1 MGHQGFRAILLYFC
15 LFLINIIIGFCLK
28 NNVFISITCINGLL
42 LFLQLIE
49 IFNKVEILEC
59 QATYESYLLDILNHS
74 KVNNMTP
81 KLVEYIEQKIDEND
95 SQSIMTDNFE
105 RFEGLK
111 KFM

>member
-1 MGHQGFRAILLYFC
+1 MHEYSKVIPPKLHRY
-15 LFLINIIIGFCLK
+15 INIVIKFCLK
-28 NNVFISITCINGLL
+28 NDITISTTCINGLL

-111 KFM
+111 KFI